1 MWGRNREERRL
12 LIGRFSPYNFPCFLL
27 KTKPKTF
34 PSEIVNGN
42 GQSLLSATAWPQSDR
57 RAINYSASSYVKT
70 AEEEEEEEANIFTHR
85 LHAPCLQPLKAY
97 QTARAGIER
106 RRPGT

>member
-1 MWGRNREERRL
+1 MWQFILTCFDAGFVVHRPKSKESQAERVKAISSKETK
-12 LIGRFSPYNFPCFLL
+12 IGRFSPYNFPCFLL

-57 RAINYSASSYVKT
+57 RAIN
-70 AEEEEEEEANIFTHR
+70 
-85 LHAPCLQPLKAY
+85 
-97 QTARAGIER
+97 
-106 RRPGT
+106 